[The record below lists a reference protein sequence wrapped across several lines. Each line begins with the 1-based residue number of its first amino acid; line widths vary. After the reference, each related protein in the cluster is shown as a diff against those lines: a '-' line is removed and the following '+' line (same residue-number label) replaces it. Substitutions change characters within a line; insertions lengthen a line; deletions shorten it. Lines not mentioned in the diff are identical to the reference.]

1 MSGVNRTLLKAVIA
15 FLRTFFIGPPSS
27 YRPARLL
34 EKFTKNMAKRLPSPL
49 WLTGTLRKIWNNFLY
64 SVIRL
69 VRSDLTMSSSFYGV
83 GAPRG
88 TPSEIID
95 LLNREINAALADA
108 KIAQRLGE
116 LGSIPI
122 SGNAEQFAAMLAAET
137 DRWRKI
143 VEKSGAKT
151 N

>member
-1 MSGVNRTLLKAVIA
+1 VTTPERSEA
-15 FLRTFFIGPPSS
+15 
-27 YRPARLL
+27 
-34 EKFTKNMAKRLPSPL
+34 LPDVVP
-49 WLTGTLRKIWNNFLY
+49 I
-64 SVIRL
+64 
-69 VRSDLTMSSSFYGV
+69 SDSLPGYDTSSFYGV

-88 TPSEIID
+88 TPSEIVD

-108 KIAQRLGE
+108 KIAQRLDE

-137 DRWRKI
+137 ERWRKI
-143 VEKSGAKT
+143 VEKSSAKT